1 MVARRVGWTAV
12 ISCRLWWLVPDQPPE
27 AALGRVAR
35 AGGGTADGQH
45 HRGHRG
51 PPLPEQAM

>member
-35 AGGGTADGQH
+35 AGGGTA
-45 HRGHRG
+45 RPT
-51 PPLPEQAM
+51 PPRAPRPAATGTSH